1 MMAPFVHHPFEFDLG
16 PLHVTGFGIAVALAF
31 ATAQFTAQQELI
43 RRGEDPAPMERVL
56 VAALAGFIVG
66 AKLYFVALHP
76 GWASLFS
83 RSGLVF
89 WGGLMGGVLACWIA
103 LRAKRIPFLQIADAC
118 APALAAGYAI
128 GRTGCWAIGDDYGRP
143 SSGPLAV
150 AFPHGYPPSTVANVA
165 QDAAASVPA
174 GMLPGDV
181 LAVHPTQLY
190 EVAMGLVMF
199 AILWHYRRHQRARG
213 WLFGLYCALAG
224 VERFIVEFYRAKDD
238 RFLGPLSTAQVIAIA
253 FVAVGAVLMT
263 KHRRRVIGS
272 VALLLLPAACIML

>member
-1 MMAPFVHHPFEFDLG
+1 
-16 PLHVTGFGIAVALAF
+16 
-31 ATAQFTAQQELI
+31 
-43 RRGEDPAPMERVL
+43 MERVL
-56 VAALAGFIVG
+56 VASLVGFVVG

-103 LRAKRIPFLQIADAC
+103 LRARRIRFLDIADAC

-143 SSGPLAV
+143 WNGPLAV
-150 AFPHGYPPSTVANVA
+150 SFPRGYPPSTVANVGR
-165 QDAAASVPA
+165 DAAASLPA
-174 GMLPGDV
+174 GLSPDTV

-199 AILWHYRRHQRARG
+199 AVLWRYRDHKRAKG
-213 WLFGLYCALAG
+213 WLFGLYCVLAG

-238 RFLGPLSTAQVIAIA
+238 RFLGALSTAQLVALA
-253 FVAVGAVLMT
+253 FIAVGAALMT
-263 KHRRRVIGS
+263 KHRRAIGA
-272 VALLLLPAACIML
+272 VALLLLPAACLRP